1 VKRCLEFPIGRPAYS
16 ELERWQAA
24 IDARPTFAVAIGAKP
39 SVLTP
44 AA

>member
-1 VKRCLEFPIGRPAYS
+1 VKRCLEFPIERPPYS
-16 ELERWQAA
+16 ELERWQTA
-24 IDARPTFAVAIGAKP
+24 IDARPAFAVTIGAKS